1 MEALEHVHALLS
13 ITPGPHSNMLVL
25 CYQSRLGPIQ
35 TCSRLTFDHA
45 YSLLEHTLA
54 PLSTTPIPCSN
65 ISSLRF
71 QTRLRSVVKP
81 AHRRLHAAERPRIAP
96 DHALVRIG
104 ATRTRRKTATRRETA
119 PHRETV
125 PRHSKPFSTSRLTQQ
140 FGCVEI
146 PKTTLCI
153 STRLQTFGIGKLL
166 GISLSR
172 DRFSSTF
179 AQINSSSRV
188 PLLC

>member
-1 MEALEHVHALLS
+1 MLEHVRALLS
-13 ITPGPHSNMLVL
+13 ITPAPYSNTLAT
-25 CYQSRLGPIQ
+25 CFRSRLFAARTYP
-35 TCSRLTFDHA
+35 CSAFNHT
-45 YSLLEHTLA
+45 YSLLEHILVPFSNTPALCCKTGAQASTRRRTTSHRSRPRTRAYRATHHAPKNDLA
-54 PLSTTPIPCSN
+54 P
-65 ISSLRF
+65 
-71 QTRLRSVVKP
+71 K
-81 AHRRLHAAERPRIAP
+81 
-96 DHALVRIG
+96 
-104 ATRTRRKTATRRETA
+104 TA
-119 PHRETV
+119 PHRETA

-146 PKTTLCI
+146 PKTTRCI

-188 PLLC
+188 PLLR

>member
-1 MEALEHVHALLS
+1 MLEHVRALLS
-13 ITPGPHSNMLVL
+13 ITPAPHSNTLAT
-25 CYQSRLGPIQ
+25 CFRSRLFAARTYP
-35 TCSRLTFDHA
+35 CSAFNHA
-45 YSLLEHTLA
+45 YSLLEHILVPFSNTPALCCKTGA
-54 PLSTTPIPCSN
+54 QASTRRRTPSHR
-65 ISSLRF
+65 SRSLPSYVSE
-71 QTRLRSVVKP
+71 LR
-81 AHRRLHAAERPRIAP
+81 
-96 DHALVRIG
+96 
-104 ATRTRRKTATRRETA
+104 TTRRKTAPPRKMATRRETA
-119 PHRETV
+119 

-146 PKTTLCI
+146 PKTTRCI

>member
-1 MEALEHVHALLS
+1 MLHIASSLQENLRGARTRPRFAFHYACAPFEHARALLL
-13 ITPGPHSNMLVL
+13 ITSGPHSNMLTT
-25 CYQSRLGPIQ
+25 CFRSRLFAARTYP
-35 TCSRLTFDHA
+35 
-45 YSLLEHTLA
+45 
-54 PLSTTPIPCSN
+54 
-65 ISSLRF
+65 
-71 QTRLRSVVKP
+71 RSVFK
-81 AHRRLHAAERPRIAP
+81 HAC
-96 DHALVRIG
+96 ALLYNRCTGVYTPQNDLASLQTTHSCISEQ
-104 ATRTRRKTATRRETA
+104 RTTHRETA
-119 PHRETV
+119 

-146 PKTTLCI
+146 PKTTRCI